1 MRTSMIVYH
10 TMLDDIDTLSDTEAG
25 RLFRWMLKYS
35 RGENPETPTGQER
48 YFVRMCM
55 RMIDEQIESYN
66 AKVERARAVASAGGR
81 AKAAAHAKALANSS
95 QTVDA
100 DSLEF
105 LPTAAESAENLPTDT
120 ISAENVP
127 NDAEKG
133 AYVYVNGYG
142 YVYGN
147 VDNCTNESSE
157 IRGGAVPKGARAPA
171 REARTFD
178 RKTPEYDTIESYAD
192 TCLDSMTP
200 DNLRELYSFVCD
212 LGEDLVRHA
221 INEAC
226 AQGVPRYGY
235 VKKIL
240 NRYIKDGIKT
250 VAAAQESSALR
261 EAQTA
266 AAPPGRKLAYKATAE
281 ENPLANVPFTV

>member
-10 TMLDDIDTLSDTEAG
+10 TMLDDIDTLTDAEAG

-35 RGENPETPTGQER
+35 RGEDSDTPTGQER
-48 YFVRMCM
+48 YFVSMCR
-55 RMIDEQIESYN
+55 RMIDEQVQNYN
-66 AKVERARAVASAGGR
+66 AKAERSRANGANGGR
-81 AKAAAHAKALANSS
+81 PKQVVTETNPEKPSITQQNPENP
-95 QTVDA
+95 VGF
-100 DSLEF
+100 LETQNNPVGF
-105 LPTAAESAENLPTDT
+105 SETQKTT
-120 ISAENVP
+120 
-127 NDAEKG
+127 
-133 AYVYVNGYG
+133 YVNVNGYVDG
-142 YVYGN
+142 YVD
-147 VDNCTNESSE
+147 VDNCTYESSE
-157 IRGGAVPKGARAPA
+157 KRGGAVPKGARAPA

-200 DNLRELYSFVCD
+200 DNLRELYTFVCD

-250 VAAAQESSALR
+250 VAAAQESNALR

-266 AAPPGRKLAYKATAE
+266 AAPPGRKLAYKAPAE